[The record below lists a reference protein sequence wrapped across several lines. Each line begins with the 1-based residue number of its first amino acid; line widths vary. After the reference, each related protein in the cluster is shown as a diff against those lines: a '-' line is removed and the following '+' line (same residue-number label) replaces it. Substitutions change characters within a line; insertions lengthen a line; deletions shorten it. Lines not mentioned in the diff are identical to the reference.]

1 MAMRAEVAFSVEK
14 SKAATSTTSPSTMA
28 TSLALLS
35 RGTSRD
41 IVEKTERMKEVY
53 LKIRQ
58 EAEDDA
64 DIERL
69 EELQDRL
76 HDLADE
82 RAGFV
87 EELSNLG
94 VELKDPNIGL
104 VDFPARLED
113 RVVYL
118 CWRLGE
124 ESIDHWHELTSGFSG
139 REPVE
144 GCFGADP
151 VVNSSEA

>member
-1 MAMRAEVAFSVEK
+1 MTTISREQKLFGLEEAR
-14 SKAATSTTSPSTMA
+14 STLP
-28 TSLALLS
+28 LVS
-35 RGTSRD
+35 RIVRD

-104 VDFPARLED
+104 VDFPARLD
-113 RVVYL
+113 GRVVYL
-118 CWRLGE
+118 CWKLGE
-124 ESIDHWHELTSGFSG
+124 ESIEHWHELTTGFDN

-144 GCFGADP
+144 GNFEPD
-151 VVNSSEA
+151 VVVASNKA